1 METFAFERAEPV
13 WLSGLEDT
21 MNVTAGFR
29 ARVVAPVGR
38 GARLRIAAAS
48 IYRCYANGRFVG
60 HGPAAAPHGYCRVDE
75 WELPGDGTEEETIVA
90 IEVAGYNVNSFYTLA
105 ETSFLQAELLTSAG
119 RPLCWTGADG
129 ERGFEAG
136 ELRER
141 LRRTQRYS
149 FQRAFTEAYRL
160 EADAAD
166 WRFSAAAVPGARA
179 DWARVSGRLALTR
192 GVPLPAFPTLR
203 PLRVCE
209 FGAVAHR
216 LPPDGY
222 RKDRSLTGVGPLYLG
237 YPETEL
243 ETVPSLLLQ
252 EAVTTDRRAIDEP
265 YLPGSALSIEARSYR
280 IVDFGR
286 VAAGFIRAEVVCPAS
301 ARLYLL
307 FDEVLSGG
315 EVDFLR
321 LDAVN
326 AVAYELGPG
335 IHRLETMEPYSL
347 RYLKLLVWEGAA
359 DIRGI
364 AVREYVCGDVV
375 RGSFAS
381 GDPALDAIV
390 AAGIETYRQNAV
402 DIFMDCPSRER
413 AGWLCDSFFMART
426 AAALSGKTLY
436 ERLFLEN
443 YALPERFAHLPEGM
457 VPMCYPADHFDGNFI
472 PNWGLWFVLQLDEYA
487 ARSGDADMLARLRP
501 RVESLMRYFEP
512 FRNGDGL
519 LERLDG
525 WIFVDWSPAREWV
538 QDVSYP
544 TNMLYAAALEAAG
557 RLYGSDDWLRQAEA
571 VRIAVRSQS
580 FTGEFFADHAV
591 RTAEGLRIETGHVSE
606 ACQYYAFC
614 FGIAEPDTYP
624 ELWRKL
630 VNRLGPRRR
639 GIGSGRAP
647 GVAPTNQLIGNMLRL
662 EALSA
667 AGRADVIAA
676 DLPALLGEMAS
687 ATGTLWEQDEP
698 IASCS
703 HGFVSHVVHVAYRDL
718 LGFRR
723 VDPLRR
729 TVVLRPGASGLSS
742 CAGVLPVGGDLLALS
757 WRYADGKLH
766 IETDIPDDYEVA
778 LEIDG
783 PYAWKRKE
791 RPR

>member
-1 METFAFERAEPV
+1 M
-13 WLSGLEDT
+13 
-21 MNVTAGFR
+21 
-29 ARVVAPVGR
+29 
-38 GARLRIAAAS
+38 
-48 IYRCYANGRFVG
+48 G

-75 WELPGDGTEEETIVA
+75 WALSGDGAEEETIVA

-105 ETSFLQAELLTSAG
+105 EPSFLQAELLTSDG

-160 EADAAD
+160 QADAAD
-166 WRFSAAAVPGARA
+166 WRSSAAAAPGARA
-179 DWARVSGRLALTR
+179 DWARVSGRLALPR
-192 GVPLPAFPTLR
+192 GVPLPAFPTLQ
-203 PLRVCE
+203 PLSVCE
-209 FGAVAHR
+209 SGAVAHR

-237 YPETEL
+237 YPEAEL
-243 ETVPSLLLQ
+243 GTVPSLLLQ
-252 EAVTTDRRAIDEP
+252 EAFTTERRVGERP
-265 YLPGSALSIEARSYR
+265 YVPDAALRLEARSYR

-286 VAAGFIRAEVVCPAS
+286 VAAGFIQAEVVCAEP
-301 ARLYLL
+301 ARLYLM

-335 IHRLETMEPYSL
+335 VHSLETIEPYSL
-347 RYLKLLVWEGAA
+347 RYLKLLVWEGSA

-364 AVREYVCGDVV
+364 GVREYACGDAV

-402 DIFMDCPSRER
+402 DVFMDCPSRER

-426 AAALSGKTLY
+426 AAALSGTTLY

-472 PNWGLWFVLQLDEYA
+472 PNWGLWFVLQLGEYA

-501 RVESLMRYFEP
+501 RVASLMRYFEP
-512 FRNGDGL
+512 FRNADGL

-557 RLYGSDDWLRQAEA
+557 RLYGSGDWLRQAEA
-571 VRIAVRSQS
+571 VRTAVRSQS
-580 FTGEFFADHAV
+580 FTGEYFADHAV

-624 ELWRKL
+624 ELWRTL
-630 VNRLGPRRR
+630 VERLGPRRR
-639 GIGSGRAP
+639 GIESGRAP

-676 DLPALLGEMAS
+676 ELPELLGGMAS

-718 LGFRR
+718 LGFRH

-729 TVVLRPGASGLSS
+729 TVVLRPGQSGLLS
-742 CAGVLPVGGDLLALS
+742 CAGALPVGGDLLAMS

-778 LEIDG
+778 LEIEG
-783 PYAWKRKE
+783 PYAWQRKE
-791 RPR
+791 RPG